1 MKRIFFTMLLLM
13 LCFSFPVFSQSSTR
27 ISELLE
33 TKTVTYGQFS
43 YLVATMLGLKN
54 DSASY
59 DEAFNA
65 LLNEGYMVQDAAASD
80 AVDTEGAAFICAKV
94 WNVHN
99 SVLYML
105 FPSKRYALR
114 MLRSM
119 ELIPEAFE
127 PTKTLSGREVLNL
140 FSACIEKFEGVES

>member
-33 TKTVTYGQFS
+33 TRTVTYGQFS

-65 LLNEGYMVQDAAASD
+65 LL
-80 AVDTEGAAFICAKV
+80 
-94 WNVHN
+94 
-99 SVLYML
+99 L
-105 FPSKRYALR
+105 
-114 MLRSM
+114 
-119 ELIPEAFE
+119 
-127 PTKTLSGREVLNL
+127 
-140 FSACIEKFEGVES
+140 